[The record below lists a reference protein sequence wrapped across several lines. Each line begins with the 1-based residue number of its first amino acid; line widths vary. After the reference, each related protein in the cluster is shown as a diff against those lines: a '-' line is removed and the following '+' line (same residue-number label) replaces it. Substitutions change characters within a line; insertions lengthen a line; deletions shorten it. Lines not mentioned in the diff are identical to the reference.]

1 MNQVTVKIGDLFES
15 SAQTLVNTVNCVGV
29 MGKGIALGFKQRFPA
44 MYDDYRGRCD
54 RGEVRLGR
62 PYLFKSKSHK
72 CVLNFPTKQHW
83 RGVSRISDISA
94 GLEYLKGNYRE
105 WGITSLAVPPLGC
118 GNGQLDWE
126 VVGPTL
132 YRYLSQL
139 EIPVELFAPDKTPK
153 EQLTLQFLEGSH
165 GSSADAVVPSGDREP
180 LRVNPSAVAI
190 VAVLS
195 RIGRERFHRSVGRT
209 AFQKVAYFLT
219 VAGVPTGLEY
229 VRGSYGPFSPGLKA
243 IIARLVNNGLVDE
256 SDNDGRFV
264 MVPGPTYKDAR
275 DRYLDQLRRW
285 VPEIERV
292 ADLMLRLPSTKDV
305 ELAATALFAARELAA
320 QNSAKPSESEVLAAV
335 MEWKKR
341 RRPSIDEQEAAN
353 AIRHLA
359 MLGWL
364 DVRPSPDLPLSGFL
378 AELHDAA

>member
-15 SAQTLVNTVNCVGV
+15 SAQTLVNTVNTVGV
-29 MGKGIALGFKQRFPA
+29 MGKGIALGFKQRFPE
-44 MYDDYRGRCD
+44 MYEDYRGRCD
-54 RGEVRLGR
+54 RGEVQLGR

-72 CVLNFPTKQHW
+72 WVLNFPTKQHW
-83 RGVSRISDISA
+83 RGVSRISDISN
-94 GLEYLKGNYRE
+94 GLEHLQVHYHE

-153 EQLTLQFLEGSH
+153 EQLTLQFLEGVP
-165 GSSADAVVPSGDREP
+165 GSSAGPVAPGGDREP
-180 LRVNPSAVAI
+180 LRVDPSAVAI

-195 RIGRERFHRSVGRT
+195 RIGRERFHRSIGRT

-229 VRGSYGPFSPGLKA
+229 VRGSYGPFSPGLKT
-243 IIARLVNNGLVDE
+243 IVARLVNNGLVDE

-292 ADLMLRLPSTKDV
+292 ADLMLRLPSTKDI
-305 ELAATALFAARELAA
+305 ELAATALFAAGELAV
-320 QNSAKPSESEVLAAV
+320 QGSTKPSESEVLAAV

-341 RRPSIDEQEAAN
+341 RRPSIDEHEAAN

-364 DVRPSPDLPLSGFL
+364 DVRPSQDLPLSGFL